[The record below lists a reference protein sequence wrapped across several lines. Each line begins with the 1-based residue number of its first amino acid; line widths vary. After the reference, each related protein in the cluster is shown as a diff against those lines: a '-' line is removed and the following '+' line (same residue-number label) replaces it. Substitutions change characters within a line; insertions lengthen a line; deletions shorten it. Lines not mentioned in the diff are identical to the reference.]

1 MTDLNNAFKKGKAF
15 VPFITA
21 GDPSLE
27 ATARFLKILEKCGA
41 DAIEIGIPFSDPTAE
56 GEVIEQADLRALAA
70 GTTLDKIFEM
80 LAGVD
85 INVPLLFMTYAN
97 PVFAYGYE
105 AFFKRCKASGICGV
119 IVPDV
124 PFEESGEVKDVAKKY
139 GITVIDMVAPTSDKR
154 IEMVCKNSQG
164 FIYLVSSMGV
174 TGVRS
179 ALGCD
184 VGAVTK
190 KIREVTSTPVCVGFG
205 ISSPEQAANA
215 AAHADGAIM
224 GSAIVRIIGRLGE
237 QADSELE
244 KFVTAVANAV
254 HSVPASF

>member
-1 MTDLNNAFKKGKAF
+1 MTELSNAFKKGKAF

-27 ATARFLKILEKCGA
+27 ATARFIKILEKSGA

-80 LAGVD
+80 LEGIKVS
-85 INVPLLFMTYAN
+85 VPLLFMTYAN

-105 AFFKRCKASGICGV
+105 RFFERCKAAGICGV
-119 IVPDV
+119 IAPDV
-124 PFEESGEVKDVAKKY
+124 PFEESGEVKEVAFKY
-139 GITVIDMVAPTSDKR
+139 GITVIDMVAPTSDRR
-154 IEMVCKNSQG
+154 IEMVCKNSRG

-179 ALGCD
+179 SLGCD
-184 VGAVTK
+184 VGEITK

-215 AAHADGAIM
+215 AAQADGAIM
-224 GSAIVRIIGRLGE
+224 GSAIVRIIARRGE

-244 KFVTAVANAV
+244 KFAAAVAAAV
-254 HSVPASF
+254 HSV